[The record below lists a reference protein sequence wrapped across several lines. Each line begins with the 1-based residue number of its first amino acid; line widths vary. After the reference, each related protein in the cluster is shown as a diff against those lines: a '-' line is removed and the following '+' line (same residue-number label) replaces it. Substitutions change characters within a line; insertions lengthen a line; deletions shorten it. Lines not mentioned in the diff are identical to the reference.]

1 LRHYATSCE
10 VAGLIL
16 DVCIHEMYLF
26 NVTLKMHLPVVG
38 YFIPV
43 CVTLIL
49 IEAMEH
55 YHFSHRR
62 GKMLAVLIRN

>member
-1 LRHYATSCE
+1 MH
-10 VAGLIL
+10 
-16 DVCIHEMYLF
+16 LF

-55 YHFSHRR
+55 HHFSHRK
-62 GKMLAVLIRN
+62 GKMLAVFIKN